1 MPNRLAQETSP
12 YLLQHQDNPVDWFPW
27 GPEALAKA
35 REEDKPIL
43 VSIGYSACHWC
54 HVMEH
59 ESFEDPA
66 IAERMNELF
75 VNVKVD
81 REERPDLDAIYM
93 SAVQAMTGHGGWPLN
108 AFLTPEGVPFYAG
121 TYFPPQDRQGMPGFP
136 KILDAVAAAYRDRR
150 GEVDENAEQMR
161 AYLDQATRATPQ
173 PGELSPTLAERAL
186 RGMHRSFDGENG
198 GFGGAPKFPQP
209 ANLEFL
215 LRHWKRT
222 GDDRAAAM
230 VHLTLDAMA
239 NGGIYDQVGGGF
251 HRYAVDAIWL
261 VPHFEKMLYDNAQLA
276 RVYLDAARAFDE
288 PEYRRV
294 ATETLEYVAREMT
307 GPEGG
312 FYATQDADSEGE
324 EGKFYV
330 WTPAELAAVLGEED
344 AAVVGAYYGATPRG
358 NFEGATILNVPRPAE
373 EVAAELG
380 VSPEA
385 LLATTAAARPKLY
398 EAREER
404 VHPGRDDKVIT
415 SWNGLMLRAF
425 AEGSRV
431 LERPDFREIAERN
444 AAFLLET
451 LRRDGRLLRTYKD
464 GQAKLDG
471 YLEDYAFLIDG
482 LISLYQATFE
492 RRWIDEALAL
502 TETMVAEFADENGA
516 GFYDTGA
523 HHEAL
528 VARPRDLQDGA
539 TPAGTSV
546 AADVLLRLGAMT
558 GNEEYTRRGERVLA
572 MLAEPMAEQPVGFGR
587 VLSALEFALGTP
599 KEVALAGERGDPAFE
614 VLADAV
620 WTRYEPNVVLGYADQ
635 VDPSL
640 AERLPFLA
648 ERPPRDGQATAYVC
662 ERYACLPPVTDPE
675 GLLAQL
681 ASGTGVSW
689 QEL

>member
-312 FYATQDADSEGE
+312 FYATQDADSAGE
-324 EGKFYV
+324 
-330 WTPAELAAVLGEED
+330 LR
-344 AAVVGAYYGATPRG
+344 RG
-358 NFEGATILNVPRPAE
+358 DHPQRAP
-373 EVAAELG
+373 
-380 VSPEA
+380 
-385 LLATTAAARPKLY
+385 
-398 EAREER
+398 
-404 VHPGRDDKVIT
+404 PGR
-415 SWNGLMLRAF
+415 G
-425 AEGSRV
+425 G
-431 LERPDFREIAERN
+431 
-444 AAFLLET
+444 
-451 LRRDGRLLRTYKD
+451 RR
-464 GQAKLDG
+464 
-471 YLEDYAFLIDG
+471 
-482 LISLYQATFE
+482 
-492 RRWIDEALAL
+492 
-502 TETMVAEFADENGA
+502 
-516 GFYDTGA
+516 
-523 HHEAL
+523 
-528 VARPRDLQDGA
+528 
-539 TPAGTSV
+539 
-546 AADVLLRLGAMT
+546 
-558 GNEEYTRRGERVLA
+558 
-572 MLAEPMAEQPVGFGR
+572 
-587 VLSALEFALGTP
+587 
-599 KEVALAGERGDPAFE
+599 
-614 VLADAV
+614 
-620 WTRYEPNVVLGYADQ
+620 
-635 VDPSL
+635 
-640 AERLPFLA
+640 
-648 ERPPRDGQATAYVC
+648 
-662 ERYACLPPVTDPE
+662 
-675 GLLAQL
+675 
-681 ASGTGVSW
+681 
-689 QEL
+689 